1 MIVVGEPVSRK
12 ASTETPSTCTLAV
25 RVGPSC
31 ESWVLFVGE
40 SPCIVTAT
48 QSSVP
53 SSSHSCLWVSQVCC
67 PLPCCSTCSPVEFP
81 ICLVDFALASHRL
94 LLNQFT
100 VLWTVSGYV
109 AKGSTSVALDVTL
122 SHESVDYAQDLR
134 EKRHR

>member
-12 ASTETPSTCTLAV
+12 ASTETPSTCTSAV

-31 ESWVLFVGE
+31 GSWVLFVGE

-48 QSSVP
+48 Q
-53 SSSHSCLWVSQVCC
+53 SHSCLWVSQVCC

-81 ICLVDFALASHRL
+81 ICLVDFALASHRF
-94 LLNQFT
+94 LLNQFA

-109 AKGSTSVALDVTL
+109 AKGSTSVAFDVTL
-122 SHESVDYAQDLR
+122 SQESVDYARDLR
-134 EKRHR
+134 EQRHR